1 MKIFIIGATVVVI
14 LILLTVFRRTGRKL
28 TERQIIE
35 SQQLVNAAMNSVV
48 QELDPSL
55 GIIEDSKPF
64 RSTLVANIWGHE
76 VMAFEFILPVERK
89 VNTDMLRRK
98 LNNGLQAY
106 AKIHQLEPYDQAEP
120 VFVVTDLW
128 FNQAGNSLH
137 VDVAHVVNAETVAYL
152 HDLRRLNQSN

>member
-14 LILLTVFRRTGRKL
+14 LILLTIFRRTGRKL
-28 TERQIIE
+28 TEQQIIE
-35 SQQLVNAAMNSVV
+35 SQQCVNAAMNSVV
-48 QELDPSL
+48 KHLDPSL

-89 VNTDMLRRK
+89 LNADVLRRR

-106 AKIHQLEPYDQAEP
+106 ATSHQLESYDESEP
-120 VFVVTDLW
+120 VFVVTDIW
-128 FNQAGNSLH
+128 FNQAGTTLH
-137 VDVAHVVNAETVAYL
+137 VDVTHVVNAETVAYL
-152 HDLRRLNQSN
+152 HDLRRLNQTN